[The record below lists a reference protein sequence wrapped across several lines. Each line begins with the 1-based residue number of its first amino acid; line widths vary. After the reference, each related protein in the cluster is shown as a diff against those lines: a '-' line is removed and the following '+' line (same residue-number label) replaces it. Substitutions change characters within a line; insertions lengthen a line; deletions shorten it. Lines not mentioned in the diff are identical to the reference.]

1 MGKSGIK
8 GVKKVAIME
17 QCMNGGTKK
26 WYMVKKMGIVSVWI
40 VLSIVMLTVKS
51 RNCMKITFL
60 DVGQGDAIV
69 VQSET
74 GHTYLIDGGSSSNN
88 KIAEYQLIPYLKYN
102 GIDTIECA
110 FVSHLDEDHY
120 NGILYLLQSG
130 KREGIQVKQLILSAA
145 DIKDESYQEICAAAN
160 RNMTEVSYMKRGDY
174 LQDEKLLIEC
184 LYPICDTTVSER
196 NEASLALAV
205 RYDTFL
211 GVFMGDLGTE
221 QEMVIMKQEVEEKEQ
236 EQETMMV
243 KREAEEKEQEQ
254 ETMMV
259 KREAVG
265 NVTCI
270 LLKAGHHGSRYSSSR
285 AFLEW
290 VKPDVTVISC
300 GEDNSYGHPHD
311 ETLQRLE
318 NIDSE
323 VLATPKHGAIIVE
336 IGEKIEV
343 RCWTNPD

>member
-1 MGKSGIK
+1 
-8 GVKKVAIME
+8 
-17 QCMNGGTKK
+17 
-26 WYMVKKMGIVSVWI
+26 
-40 VLSIVMLTVKS
+40 
-51 RNCMKITFL
+51 
-60 DVGQGDAIV
+60 
-69 VQSET
+69 
-74 GHTYLIDGGSSSNN
+74 
-88 KIAEYQLIPYLKYN
+88 
-102 GIDTIECA
+102 
-110 FVSHLDEDHY
+110 
-120 NGILYLLQSG
+120 
-130 KREGIQVKQLILSAA
+130 
-145 DIKDESYQEICAAAN
+145 
-160 RNMTEVSYMKRGDY
+160 MTEVSYMKRGDY

-221 QEMVIMKQEVEEKEQ
+221 QEMVIMKQEV
-236 EQETMMV
+236 
-243 KREAEEKEQEQ
+243 EEKEQEQ

-343 RCWTNPD
+343 RCWMNPD